1 MAGHERVLQGEKTM
15 KPLAKR
21 FVLFLFVCFC
31 LPPSCATTKMT
42 DTWKD
47 DNYRGTIK
55 KVVVVGIFK
64 EPDTRKIF
72 EDEFADRLRA
82 RGVDATASRKIVS
95 DAEMPD
101 KDVVIGKIRKS
112 GADTV
117 LVTRVMDMETVK
129 NYVPGQSYAVP
140 TYYSYYG
147 AYYSYSYRP
156 GYTETEGFAYLETN
170 LYNVGDEKLVWS
182 GRSTT
187 KLTET
192 RYELIQAFVKTML
205 DGLAEAKLIR

>member
-1 MAGHERVLQGEKTM
+1 M
-15 KPLAKR
+15 KPFAKR
-21 FVLFLFVCFC
+21 LALFLVACLC
-31 LPPSCATTKMT
+31 LPASCATTKMT
-42 DTWKD
+42 DTWRD
-47 DNYRGTIK
+47 DAYRGTIG
-55 KVVVVGIFK
+55 KVVVIGIFK

-72 EDEFADRLRA
+72 EDEYADRLRA

-95 DAEMPD
+95 DAELPD
-101 KDVVIGKIRKS
+101 KDVVIGKIRKF

-129 NYVPGQSYAVP
+129 NYVPGQAYAVP

-170 LYNVGDEKLVWS
+170 LYGIGDEKLIWS
-182 GRSTT
+182 GRSKT
-187 KLTET
+187 KLSAT
-192 RYELIQAFVKTML
+192 RYELIQAYVKTML
-205 DGLAEAKLIR
+205 DGLSEAKLIR

>member
-1 MAGHERVLQGEKTM
+1 
-15 KPLAKR
+15 
-21 FVLFLFVCFC
+21 
-31 LPPSCATTKMT
+31 MT

-47 DNYRGTIK
+47 DNYRGTFR
-55 KVVVVGIFK
+55 KVVVIGIFK

-95 DAEMPD
+95 DAELPD

-170 LYNVGDEKLVWS
+170 LYNVGDEKLIWS

>member
-1 MAGHERVLQGEKTM
+1 MN
-15 KPLAKR
+15 PFAKR
-21 FVLFLFVCFC
+21 FVPFLVACFL
-31 LPPSCATTKMT
+31 LPVSCATTKMT
-42 DTWKD
+42 DVSRD
-47 DNYRGTIK
+47 ENYRGTIR

-64 EPDTRKIF
+64 ESDTRKIF

-82 RGVDATASRKIVS
+82 RGLEAIASRKLVS

-101 KDVVIGKIRKS
+101 KDLVIRKIRGF

-117 LVTRVMDMETVK
+117 VVTRVLDMETVK
-129 NYVPGQSYAVP
+129 TEVPGQSYAVP
-140 TYYSYYG
+140 AYYGYYG

-156 GYTETEGFAYLETN
+156 GYTLQEGFAYMETN
-170 LYNVGDEKLVWS
+170 LYNVGDEKLIWS

-192 RYELIQAFVKTML
+192 RYELIQAYVKTMI
-205 DGLAEAKLIR
+205 DALAEAKLVR

>member
-1 MAGHERVLQGEKTM
+1 M
-15 KPLAKR
+15 KPFAKR
-21 FVLFLFVCFC
+21 LVLFLVACLC
-31 LPPSCATTKMT
+31 LPASCATTKMT
-42 DTWKD
+42 ETWRD
-47 DNYRGTIK
+47 DAYRGTIG
-55 KVVVVGIFK
+55 KVVVIGIFK

-82 RGVDATASRKIVS
+82 RGVDATASRKIVT
-95 DAEMPD
+95 DAELPD
-101 KDVVIGKIRKS
+101 KDVVIGKIRKF

-129 NYVPGQSYAVP
+129 NYVPGQAYAVP

-170 LYNVGDEKLVWS
+170 LYGLGDEKLIWS
-182 GRSTT
+182 GRSKT
-187 KLTET
+187 KLSAT

-205 DGLAEAKLIR
+205 DGLSEAKLIR

>member
-1 MAGHERVLQGEKTM
+1 M

-31 LPPSCATTKMT
+31 LSASCATTKMT

-47 DNYRGTIK
+47 DKYRGTIR

-82 RGVDATASRKIVS
+82 RGVDATASHKILS

-101 KDVVIGKIRKS
+101 KDVVIGKIRKL
-112 GADTV
+112 GADG
-117 LVTRVMDMETVK
+117 R
-129 NYVPGQSYAVP
+129 PGDEGRGYGNGRKTTSP
-140 TYYSYYG
+140 DKPMPCRRYYGDYG
-147 AYYSYSYRP
+147 AYY
-156 GYTETEGFAYLETN
+156 
-170 LYNVGDEKLVWS
+170 KLQS
-182 GRSTT
+182 TGRRTRKRRGLHIWKRTCTT
-187 KLTET
+187 SAM
-192 RYELIQAFVKTML
+192 RN
-205 DGLAEAKLIR
+205 

>member
-1 MAGHERVLQGEKTM
+1 MAGDERVLQGGKSM
-15 KPLAKR
+15 KHLAKR
-21 FVLFLFVCFC
+21 FVLFLLVCIC
-31 LPPSCATTKMT
+31 LPASCATTKMT
-42 DTWKD
+42 DTWRD
-47 DNYRGTIK
+47 DNYRGTIR
-55 KVVVVGIFK
+55 KVVVIGIFK

-82 RGVDATASRKIVS
+82 RGVDATASHKIVS

-129 NYVPGQSYAVP
+129 NYVPGQSYIVP

-147 AYYSYSYRP
+147 SYYSYSYRP
-156 GYTETEGFAYLETN
+156 GYTETTGSAYLETN
-170 LYNVGDEKLVWS
+170 LYNLGDEKLIWS
-182 GRSTT
+182 GRSKT
-187 KLTET
+187 KLTAT

>member
-1 MAGHERVLQGEKTM
+1 MR
-15 KPLAKR
+15 PLAKR
-21 FVLFLFVCFC
+21 FVLFLLVCFC
-31 LPPSCATTKMT
+31 LTASCATTKMT
-42 DTWKD
+42 DTWRD
-47 DNYRGTIK
+47 DAYRGTIR
-55 KVVVVGIFK
+55 KVVVIGIFK

-82 RGVDATASRKIVS
+82 RGVDATASHKIIS
-95 DAEMPD
+95 AAELPD
-101 KDVVIGKIRKS
+101 KDVGIGKIRKL

-117 LVTRVMDMETVK
+117 FVTRVLDMEMEK
-129 NYVPGQSYAVP
+129 NYVPGQAYAVP

-147 AYYSYSYRP
+147 SYYSYSYRP
-156 GYTETEGFAYLETN
+156 GYTETTGSAYLETN

>member
-1 MAGHERVLQGEKTM
+1 MAGHERVLQGEKRM

-21 FVLFLFVCFC
+21 FVLFLLVCFC
-31 LPPSCATTKMT
+31 LPASCATTKMT

-47 DNYRGTIK
+47 DTYRGTIR
-55 KVVVVGIFK
+55 KVVVIGIFK

-82 RGVDATASRKIVS
+82 RGVDATASHKIIS
-95 DAEMPD
+95 AAELPD
-101 KDVVIGKIRKS
+101 KDIGIGKIRKL

-117 LVTRVMDMETVK
+117 FVTRVLDMEMEK
-129 NYVPGQSYAVP
+129 NYVPGQAYAVP

-147 AYYSYSYRP
+147 SYYSYSYRP
-156 GYTETEGFAYLETN
+156 GYTETTGSAYLETN
-170 LYNVGDEKLVWS
+170 LYNVGDEKLIWS

>member
-1 MAGHERVLQGEKTM
+1 M
-15 KPLAKR
+15 KPFAKR
-21 FVLFLFVCFC
+21 LVLFLVACLC
-31 LPPSCATTKMT
+31 LPASCATTKMT
-42 DTWKD
+42 DTWRD
-47 DNYRGTIK
+47 DAYRGTIG
-55 KVVVVGIFK
+55 KVVVIGIFK

-95 DAEMPD
+95 DAELPD
-101 KDVVIGKIRKS
+101 KDVVIGKIRKF

-129 NYVPGQSYAVP
+129 NYVPGQAYAIP

-170 LYNVGDEKLVWS
+170 LYGIGDEKLIWS
-182 GRSTT
+182 GRSKT
-187 KLTET
+187 KFSAT
-192 RYELIQAFVKTML
+192 RYELIQAYVKTMI
-205 DGLAEAKLIR
+205 DGLSEAKLIR

>member
-1 MAGHERVLQGEKTM
+1 MAGYERVLQGEKPM
-15 KPLAKR
+15 KPNAKR
-21 FVLFLFVCFC
+21 FALFLVACFC
-31 LPPSCATTKMT
+31 LPASCATTKMT
-42 DTWKD
+42 DTWRD
-47 DNYRGTIK
+47 DAYRGTIG
-55 KVVVVGIFK
+55 KVVVIGIFK

-72 EDEFADRLRA
+72 EDEFADRLKA
-82 RGVDATASRKIVS
+82 RGVDATASRRIIT
-95 DAEMPD
+95 DAELPD
-101 KDVVIGKIRKS
+101 KDVVIGKIRKF

-129 NYVPGQSYAVP
+129 NYVPGQAYAIP

-170 LYNVGDEKLVWS
+170 LYGLGDEKLIWS
-182 GRSTT
+182 GRSKT
-187 KLTET
+187 KLSAT

-205 DGLAEAKLIR
+205 DGLSEARLIR

>member
-1 MAGHERVLQGEKTM
+1 M
-15 KPLAKR
+15 KPFAKR
-21 FVLFLFVCFC
+21 LVLFLVACLC
-31 LPPSCATTKMT
+31 LPASCATTKMT
-42 DTWKD
+42 DTWRD
-47 DNYRGTIK
+47 DAYRGTIG
-55 KVVVVGIFK
+55 KVVVIGIFK

-82 RGVDATASRKIVS
+82 RGVDATASRKIVT
-95 DAEMPD
+95 DAELPD
-101 KDVVIGKIRKS
+101 KDVVIGKIRKF

-129 NYVPGQSYAVP
+129 NYVPGQAYAVP

-170 LYNVGDEKLVWS
+170 LYGIGDEKLIWS
-182 GRSTT
+182 GRSKT
-187 KLTET
+187 KLSAT
-192 RYELIQAFVKTML
+192 RYELIQAYVKTMI
-205 DGLAEAKLIR
+205 DGLSEAKLIR

>member
-1 MAGHERVLQGEKTM
+1 M
-15 KPLAKR
+15 KPFAKR
-21 FVLFLFVCFC
+21 LALFLVACLC
-31 LPPSCATTKMT
+31 LPASCATTKMT
-42 DTWKD
+42 DTWRD
-47 DNYRGTIK
+47 DAYRGTIG
-55 KVVVVGIFK
+55 KVVVIGIFK

-82 RGVDATASRKIVS
+82 RGVDATASRKIVT
-95 DAEMPD
+95 DAELPD
-101 KDVVIGKIRKS
+101 KDVVIGKIRKF

-129 NYVPGQSYAVP
+129 NYVPGQAYAIP

-170 LYNVGDEKLVWS
+170 LYGLGDEKLIWS
-182 GRSTT
+182 GRSKT
-187 KLTET
+187 KLSAT

-205 DGLAEAKLIR
+205 DGLSEARLIR